1 MSAGGTSW
9 GAAGV
14 GVVGVGPQL
23 GDDVGS
29 LLQDLVMCSDGA
41 GIPGSAARV
50 TRPSPRVLRCRRS
63 RGIWTLLV
71 GLSWLSTLAN

>member
-41 GIPGSAARV
+41 GIPRSAAPGDAAQPPGPQVPQVRGYMDF
-50 TRPSPRVLRCRRS
+50 TCRA
-63 RGIWTLLV
+63 
-71 GLSWLSTLAN
+71 LSAFHPC